1 MIKNYILTALRNIL
15 RQKGFS
21 FINIF
26 GLALG
31 LACTLLIL
39 LWVQDEISYDRFHE
53 KLDQLYRVV
62 EDQYY
67 SGATYH
73 VTVTP
78 YPSGP
83 VWAEKIPEI
92 KEAIRLQWTGGML
105 FRYEEKAFYEGGMRA
120 VDSNFFQVFSFPLIK
135 GDPETVLL
143 EPFSM
148 VLTEE
153 MAEKYYGEDDPIGK
167 SLQVNDYNFRITGVA
182 KDVPD
187 NSTIGFDFLVPWDF
201 LKTIDRYSD
210 HWGAN
215 SIQTYVRLE
224 ENADPGPVDE
234 KLTAVYKEN
243 LEDGT
248 TDFMLEPFK
257 RQHLFTYWG
266 YQTKPEG
273 IQYVYIFSI
282 IAAFVLI
289 IACINFMNLS
299 TAKASIRAKEIGVRK
314 VVGAKRKNLI
324 RQFYGESLI
333 LTIIAVIIAYILL
346 GVFLGGFNKLAG
358 KEVSFSVLLDQ
369 YFLLGV
375 LVITL
380 IAAFISGSYPAL
392 LLSSFKPVVVMKGES
407 ESGVKKGTL
416 RKILVVF
423 QFTISIF
430 LIIGTAAAYNQLSY
444 MRSKYLGYE
453 KEHLVYIPMRGEIST
468 AYERIKGEFE
478 RSPHIISVTATRQAP
493 TNFGSNS
500 GGATWPGKDPELRT
514 LITTNAVDFG
524 FVETMKIEI
533 AEGRD
538 FNKEFV
544 SDMTDTSTYEG
555 VFLINETLAG
565 IINRDTIVGLQFDF
579 MGVNGPIVG
588 VMKDFHYHHLSNE
601 IMPLAMVVAPVFWLN
616 NILFRIEPG
625 DITKTMSD
633 LEKMWEEVLPGYPFD
648 YYFVDE
654 ELEERYRG
662 QEVIGKLLK
671 YFAII
676 AIVVACL
683 GLFGLASFTAEQ
695 RTKEFGIRK
704 AMGADGKRLIIL
716 ISRQFSYLVLISI
729 VLGCPIAWYLLNK
742 WLQDFAYRDK
752 LHWWIYVLAALL
764 AFILALISVIYQ
776 AVKVS
781 RTNPADSLRY
791 E

>member
-1 MIKNYILTALRNIL
+1 MFKNYFLTALRTII
-15 RQKGFS
+15 RQKGYS

-39 LWVQDEISYDRFHE
+39 LWVQDEISFDRFHE
-53 KLDQLYRVV
+53 NIDQLYRVV

-92 KEAIRLQWTGGML
+92 SESVRLQWTGGML
-105 FRYEEKAFYEGGMRA
+105 FRFEDKAFYEGGMRA
-120 VDSNFFQVFSFPLIK
+120 VDSNFFQVFTFPLLE
-135 GDPETVLL
+135 GDPETVLT

-148 VLTEE
+148 VVTEE
-153 MAEKYYGEDDPIGK
+153 MAEKYFGDEDPVGK
-167 SLQVNDYNFRITGVA
+167 SLQVNEYHFTITGLA
-182 KDVPD
+182 EDVPH
-187 NSTIGFDFLVPWDF
+187 NSTIRFDFLVPWDF
-201 LKTIDRYSD
+201 LHTIGRYYDS
-210 HWGAN
+210 WGSN
-215 SIQTYVRLE
+215 SIQTYVRLV
-224 ENADPGPVDE
+224 ENADPGPVDA
-234 KLTAVYKEN
+234 KLTAIYKEN
-243 LEDGT
+243 LEEGT
-248 TDFMLEPFK
+248 TDFSLEPFI

-299 TAKASIRAKEIGVRK
+299 TAKAAMRAKEIGVRK
-314 VVGAKRKNLI
+314 VVGARRTNLI
-324 RQFYGESLI
+324 RQFYGETLI
-333 LTIIAVIIAYILL
+333 LTIIAVLLAYFFLAA
-346 GVFLGGFNKLAG
+346 FLGGFNKLSG
-358 KEVSFSVLLDQ
+358 KDVGFEVLLEGD
-369 YFLLGV
+369 FLIGILF
-375 LVITL
+375 IT
-380 IAAFISGSYPAL
+380 IITAFIAGSYPAL
-392 LLSSFKPVVVMKGES
+392 LLSSFKPVVVMKGEAAG
-407 ESGVKKGTL
+407 GVKKGTL

-430 LIIGTAAAYNQLSY
+430 LIIGTAAVYNQLVY
-444 MRSKYLGYE
+444 MRNKYLGYD

-468 AYERIKGEFE
+468 AYERIKGAFE
-478 RSPHIISVTATRQAP
+478 KSPHVISITATRQSP

-500 GGATWPGKDPELRT
+500 GGANWTGKDPELRT

-524 FVETMKIEI
+524 FVETMKIEM

-538 FNKEFV
+538 FNEEFT
-544 SDMTDTSTYEG
+544 SDMTDSTGAG

-579 MGVNGPIVG
+579 MGVHGPIIG
-588 VMKDFHYHHLSNE
+588 VMKDFHYHHLANE
-601 IMPLAMVVAPVFWLN
+601 IMPLAMVMAPVERLN
-616 NILFRIEPG
+616 YILFRIEPG
-625 DITKTMSD
+625 DITRTMSD
-633 LEKMWEEVLPGYPFD
+633 LEEIWKEVLPGYPFD
-648 YYFVDE
+648 YYFVDQ

-662 QEVIGKLLK
+662 QEVVGILLR

-676 AIVVACL
+676 TIVVACL

-704 AMGADGKRLIIL
+704 AMGADGKRLIML
-716 ISRQFSYLVLISI
+716 ISRQFTLLVLISI
-729 VLGCPIAWYLLNK
+729 ILGCPIAWYLLNK
-742 WLQDFAYRDK
+742 WLQDFAYRDT
-752 LHWWIYVLAALL
+752 LHWWIYAMAALL
-764 AFILALISVIYQ
+764 AFILALVSVIYQ
-776 AVKVS
+776 AVKVA

>member
-1 MIKNYILTALRNIL
+1 MVRNYILTALRTIL
-15 RQKGFS
+15 RQKGYS

-31 LACTLLIL
+31 LACTQIIL
-39 LWVQDEISYDRFHE
+39 LWVQDEVSYDRFHE
-53 KLDQLYRVV
+53 NLDQLYRVV

-92 KEAIRLQWTGGML
+92 RESIRLQYTGGML
-105 FRYEEKAFYEGGMRA
+105 FRYEDKAFYEGEMRA
-120 VDSNFFQVFSFPLIK
+120 VDSNFFQVFTFPLIE
-135 GDPETVLL
+135 GDPSTVLL

-153 MAEKYYGEDDPIGK
+153 MAEKYFGKEDPIGK
-167 SLQVNDYNFRITGVA
+167 SLQVNEFHFNITGVA
-182 KDVPD
+182 RNVPN
-187 NSTIGFDFLVPWDF
+187 NSTIRFDFLVPWDF
-201 LKTIDRYSD
+201 LHTIDRYTD
-210 HWGAN
+210 HWGSN
-215 SIQTYVRLE
+215 SIQTYVRLK
-224 ENADPGPVDE
+224 ENADSGPVDA
-234 KLTAVYKEN
+234 KLTAIYKEN

-257 RQHLFTYWG
+257 KQHLFTYWG

-273 IQYVYIFSI
+273 IQYVYIFSV
-282 IAAFVLI
+282 IAIFVLI
-289 IACINFMNLS
+289 VACINFMNLS

-314 VVGAKRKNLI
+314 VVGAKRNNLI

-333 LTIIAVIIAYILL
+333 LTIIAVLFAFLLL
-346 GVFLGGFNKLAG
+346 GTLLGGFNKLSG
-358 KEVSFSVLLDQ
+358 KEVSLAELFQGD
-369 YFLLGV
+369 FLLGIFI
-375 LVITL
+375 ITL
-380 IAAFISGSYPAL
+380 VTAFIAGSYPAL
-392 LLSSFKPVVVMKGES
+392 LLSSFKPVSVMKGES
-407 ESGVKKGTL
+407 EHGVKKGTL

-430 LIIGTAAAYNQLSY
+430 LIIGTAAAYNQLAY
-444 MRSKYLGYE
+444 MRNKYLGYD
-453 KEHLVYIPMRGEIST
+453 KEHLVYIPMRGDIKT
-468 AYERIKGEFE
+468 AYERIKGAFE
-478 RSPHIISVTATRQAP
+478 NSPHVVSITATRQAP

-524 FVETMKIEI
+524 FVETMKVEI
-533 AEGRD
+533 AEGRN
-538 FNKEFV
+538 FNEQYV

-555 VFLINETLAG
+555 VFLINETLAN

-579 MGVNGPIVG
+579 MGVHGPIVG

-601 IMPLAMVVAPVFWLN
+601 IMPLAMVVAPTFWLN
-616 NILFRIEPG
+616 YILFRIEPG
-625 DITKTMSD
+625 DVTRTMSD
-633 LEKMWEEVLPGYPFD
+633 LEEIWKEVLPGYPFD
-648 YYFVDE
+648 YYFVDQ

-662 QEVIGKLLK
+662 QEVVGKLLR

-676 AIVVACL
+676 AMVVACL

-704 AMGADGKRLIIL
+704 AMGADGKGLILL
-716 ISRQFSYLVLISI
+716 ISRQFTLLVLISI
-729 VLGCPIAWYLLNK
+729 ILGCPIAWFLLNK
-742 WLQDFAYRDK
+742 WLQDFAYRDQ
-752 LHWWIYVLAALL
+752 LHWWIFALAALFSL
-764 AFILALISVIYQ
+764 VVALISVTYQ
-776 AVKVS
+776 AIKVS
-781 RTNPADSLRY
+781 RTNPADALRY

>member
-1 MIKNYILTALRNIL
+1 MIRNYILTALRTIL
-15 RQKGFS
+15 RQRGYS
-21 FINIF
+21 FINNF

-39 LWVQDEISYDRFHE
+39 LWVQDEVSYDRFHE
-53 KLDQLYRVV
+53 NIDQLYRVV

-92 KEAIRLQWTGGML
+92 REAVRLQWTGGML
-105 FRYEEKAFYEGGMRA
+105 FRYEDKAFYEGGMRA
-120 VDSNFFQVFSFPLIK
+120 VDSNFFQVFTFPLVE
-135 GDPETVLL
+135 GDPETALL

-153 MAEKYYGEDDPIGK
+153 MAEKYFGDEDPIGK
-167 SLQVNDYNFRITGVA
+167 SLQVNEYQFTITGLA
-182 KDVPD
+182 KDLPH
-187 NSTIGFDFLVPWDF
+187 NSSIGFDFLVPWDF
-201 LKTIDRYSD
+201 IKTIGRYTD
-210 HWGAN
+210 HWGSN

-224 ENADPGPVDE
+224 ENADPGPVDA
-234 KLTAVYKEN
+234 KLTAVYREN
-243 LEDGT
+243 ESEGT
-248 TDFMLEPFK
+248 TDFMLEPLK
-257 RQHLFTYWG
+257 RLHLFTYWG

-282 IAAFVLI
+282 IATFVLI

-299 TAKASIRAKEIGVRK
+299 TAKASMRAKEIGIRK

-324 RQFYGESLI
+324 RQFYGETLI
-333 LTIIAVIIAYILL
+333 LTIIAVLLAYLL
-346 GVFLGGFNKLAG
+346 LAAFLGGFNKLSG
-358 KEVSFSVLLDQ
+358 KDVGFEALLEGD
-369 YFLLGV
+369 FLIGILI
-375 LVITL
+375 IT
-380 IAAFISGSYPAL
+380 IITAFIAGSYPAL
-392 LLSSFKPVVVMKGES
+392 LLSSFKPVVVMKGETAG
-407 ESGVKKGTL
+407 GVKKGTL
-416 RKILVVF
+416 RKILVIF

-430 LIIGTAAAYNQLSY
+430 LIIGTAAVYNQLVY

-453 KEHLVYIPMRGEIST
+453 KEHLIYIPMRGEIKT

-478 RSPHIISVTATRQAP
+478 KCPHVVSMTATQHAP

-500 GGATWPGKDPELRT
+500 GGAHWPGKDPELRT

-538 FNKEFV
+538 FNEEYV

-565 IINRDTIVGLQFDF
+565 IINRDTIVGLQLDF
-579 MGVNGPIVG
+579 MGVHGPIIG
-588 VMKDFHYHHLSNE
+588 VMKDFNYHHLSNE
-601 IMPLAMVVAPVFWLN
+601 IMPLAMVIAPVYWLN
-616 NILFRIEPG
+616 YILFRIQPG
-625 DITKTMSD
+625 DITRNMSD
-633 LEKMWEEVLPGYPFD
+633 LEEIWKEVLPGYPFD
-648 YYFVDE
+648 YYFIDQ

-662 QEVIGKLLK
+662 QEVVGILLR

-676 AIVVACL
+676 AIVIACL

-704 AMGADGKRLIIL
+704 TMGADGKHLIML
-716 ISRQFSYLVLISI
+716 LSRQFTYLVLISI

-742 WLQDFAYRDK
+742 WLQDFAYRDT

-764 AFILALISVIYQ
+764 ALMLALISVIYQ

-781 RTNPADSLRY
+781 RTNPADALRY